1 MKFRN
6 YLTIFLATVS
16 IFLLL
21 ALAGYLTYINTDD
34 SNPIKQTVT
43 DFLPDLPFLGESK
56 TETEVTPAAE
66 TESLQTSAS
75 AVSVS
80 PCSAIFVGD
89 SRTVSMGRALQD
101 DCTYI
106 GKDGEGYQWFSSN
119 GVAELALALET
130 DPTKPVI
137 YNLGVNDTE
146 NADLYVAL
154 YKNLAT
160 QYSDTPFFYLSVNPL
175 SDDSDFNTS
184 NDMIQTFNQTI
195 QQAFP
200 DQYLNCYD
208 YLTEHGFETVDGL
221 HYTEETSKVIH
232 DFVIE
237 HIFS

>member
-80 PCSAIFVGD
+80 PCSVIFVGD

-101 DCTYI
+101 DCT
-106 GKDGEGYQWFSSN
+106 
-119 GVAELALALET
+119 
-130 DPTKPVI
+130 
-137 YNLGVNDTE
+137 
-146 NADLYVAL
+146 
-154 YKNLAT
+154 
-160 QYSDTPFFYLSVNPL
+160 
-175 SDDSDFNTS
+175 
-184 NDMIQTFNQTI
+184 
-195 QQAFP
+195 
-200 DQYLNCYD
+200 
-208 YLTEHGFETVDGL
+208 
-221 HYTEETSKVIH
+221 
-232 DFVIE
+232 
-237 HIFS
+237 